1 MYIVNYGKKRK
12 IKGRVGKSQRRLDY
26 VHCLANSIAKRT
38 FSLLTGNTALSVA
51 AANAQEELVRLL
63 LKRGA
68 SLELANAYGWTPI
81 MHASRH
87 GHASVV
93 QTLVNNKAD
102 LKVSS
107 HVGASALHCGVCS
120 ADVST
125 VRALIEAGL
134 DVTSRSRP
142 TASSTPTP
150 LSLAASLGLADVVR
164 LLLDRGADADRCHDS
179 TNLTPLMLA
188 AINGHFDAVKTL
200 VDFGANPNLNDIL
213 GHTALEYAATRVHT
227 EVEMFLRDRT
237 SFVRLPGGGGGGKN
251 SGGRE
256 GGETWRVKTHMIEA
270 ARQGDLSRIRELL
283 LEDPRNANTC
293 SPQDGATPLIYASVI
308 GRLDIVEA
316 LVTANARL
324 DVQDKVSGWTAL
336 MQATFKGH
344 KDVVKY
350 LIGAGA
356 DVDIRAKDGATAFT
370 LATTI
375 DDADT
380 EMVRLVA
387 SKQTSNLSHH
397 GAKGNIVIDGKKNGV
412 IRNPSSVAWM
422 TPTKLVTKAKISAE
436 EQTSS
441 STLSMSEAAPPRPA
455 IEPKRHSQQHMSP
468 QQPTMSGKVHLE
480 ALHEV
485 VVEGKGDE
493 EEEEEGGVDQHPTD
507 DVSYLNQ
514 VTAAKNGS
522 LKHWWN
528 RMSNR

>member
-1 MYIVNYGKKRK
+1 MYQECTRCPK
-12 IKGRVGKSQRRLDY
+12 
-26 VHCLANSIAKRT
+26 
-38 FSLLTGNTALSVA
+38 LTSGNTPLSVA
-51 AANAQEELVRLL
+51 SAHAQEDLVRFL

-68 SLELANAYGWTPI
+68 SLELSNAHGWTPV
-81 MHASRH
+81 MHAARH
-87 GHASVV
+87 GHAGVV

-102 LKVSS
+102 LRVLS
-107 HVGASALHCGVCS
+107 HVGASPLHCGVCS
-120 ADVST
+120 ADVPT

-134 DVTSRSRP
+134 EVTTRTRG
-142 TASSTPTP
+142 AGGQSTPTP
-150 LSLAASLGLADVVR
+150 LSLAASLGNAGVVR

-188 AINGHFDAVKTL
+188 AINGHFNTVKTL

-213 GHTALEYAATRVHT
+213 GHTALEYAAKLNRT

-237 SFVRLPGGGGGGKN
+237 SFVRVPGNGV
-251 SGGRE
+251 GGRD
-256 GGETWRVKTHMIEA
+256 GAETWRVKADMIEA
-270 ARQGDLSRIRELL
+270 ARHGDLARIRELL
-283 LEDPRNANTC
+283 LEDPRHANTC

-316 LVTANARL
+316 LITANARL
-324 DVQDKVSGWTAL
+324 NVQDKVTGWTAL

-356 DVDIRAKDGATAFT
+356 DVDIQAKNGATAFT

-387 SKQTSNLSHH
+387 SKQAPFVGRGSGG
-397 GAKGNIVIDGKKNGV
+397 GAEGRKGGA
-412 IRNPSSVAWM
+412 IRNSSSIAWM
-422 TPTKLVTKAKISAE
+422 TPAKLVSKAKNDENMPEPLQAKDFRRPTQTASLTQLHSETQHGSGQAE
-436 EQTSS
+436 PSQE
-441 STLSMSEAAPPRPA
+441 EAYMN
-455 IEPKRHSQQHMSP
+455 H
-468 QQPTMSGKVHLE
+468 
-480 ALHEV
+480 
-485 VVEGKGDE
+485 
-493 EEEEEGGVDQHPTD
+493 
-507 DVSYLNQ
+507 
-514 VTAAKNGS
+514 AAKNGS